1 MLPLWLSAASRLA
14 PIALFEAFP
23 QLDRAGRVEWLDMN
37 WFEELP
43 MTSRHWKV
51 SHIVS
56 IAAMAAL
63 LSSLVFSTFAGESPP
78 LLSSTTS
85 QP

>member
-1 MLPLWLSAASRLA
+1 
-14 PIALFEAFP
+14 
-23 QLDRAGRVEWLDMN
+23 MN

-43 MTSRHWKV
+43 MTSRYWKV